1 MEIYIP
7 DKLPDDNKEYKCLEL
22 LNGLRALLISDPS
35 PVPDGELAMAALA
48 LTVDSG
54 SFNDP
59 PKYNGLSY
67 ALEDLLRKDK
77 LLTPLVDNLMG
88 ACGVRADREETLFH
102 IKVPEQH
109 LLSCLIILKSLLM
122 KREPVQ
128 RELLPPMAILRLQIE
143 DCNTMRNM
151 LLASLAADNY
161 PHGQYDWKNLSDLQS
176 QDPENAL
183 GTMIHQL
190 RRDNFVANRMHLCL
204 QSRLYLEELEQM
216 IYCHLSEL
224 PVNNSESMDT
234 AERLDY
240 RHAFRAEFHKRV
252 FYVKSNNGNSRL
264 DLAWLLPSVRQYY
277 RCKPDKF
284 VTSLLDQ
291 EGPGSLRLYLQR
303 RRWTVFLT
311 VGIDDDSFD
320 LNSIYSLFKLSLTLT
335 DEGSQHIDEVLAAV
349 FAYIKLIAAAEP
361 ALLRR
366 LYAKL
371 QTIAYINFR
380 FRTQPEALENVKH
393 LVLNCKYYPATDVL
407 IGGDLLLEYN
417 EQHISEMIGSLNQ
430 LDFNLAI
437 TMNDVVEENIPM
449 PDTWQKMWNESKPIE
464 GLWLPEPNPYVVED
478 LRIFWLEQGQPQLS
492 PGPQRLMN
500 TNVCELW
507 HRLDDTF
514 VQPKAIFSF
523 YFVSPQVRQSAKK
536 SAMCSLY
543 ANLLEG
549 QLPELLYPAALA
561 GITHSFIP
569 HDKGLV
575 LKVRGYNDKLHL
587 AVEAITQAMVNF
599 ADNLE
604 ECTLNTERGS
614 LRKEFFDELIM
625 SRMQCR
631 DIRECLIEESR
642 WLHIDKYKSI
652 AGITL
657 VDFKTFVQKFHEEL
671 YIHALCEGN
680 YTEES
685 ACNVLNGVIN
695 RLQCRAIRDPRFV
708 EDRVKKMPLGSS
720 YIRCYNLNNQISNSE
735 VMNYYQIGPNTTC
748 VHAILLLLVV
758 IMRRCAPKHR
768 RDRLFI
774 KVRLHHGI
782 VGFSIGETTLE
793 TGEGAKGLDCDIEL
807 FRMKAKEIV
816 RRLKPKSFVKFK
828 AALVAAKLAPDQ
840 DLDMTSNRHW
850 DEILNGDYQFDRNEQ
865 LADALRTVT
874 KADLTSFLSGMEAN
888 NNRKLSI
895 QVIGHIPTA
904 NSSANTNGST
914 DSPQSLN
921 SSSNTDGDKD
931 LGKRLSLVFLPRD
944 DVHMNAIADIDDFK
958 ASLYTYPCTTSTP
971 NSRKNLRVARLREAL
986 KRTAAQAEQG
996 SN

>member
-1 MEIYIP
+1 MEAFIP
-7 DKLPDDNKEYKCLEL
+7 DKLPGDNKEYKCLQL

-35 PVPDGELAMAALA
+35 PVPDGELATFALA

-54 SFNDP
+54 SFHDP
-59 PKYNGLSY
+59 PKYKGLSY

-77 LLTPLVDNLMG
+77 LLTPLVDNLE
-88 ACGVRADREETLFH
+88 GVCASGADREKTLFH
-102 IKVPEQH
+102 FMLPEQD
-109 LLSCLIILKSLLM
+109 LISCLMILKSLLM
-122 KREPVQ
+122 KREPLQ
-128 RELLPPMAILRLQIE
+128 RELLPQMAELRTQTE

-161 PHGQYDWKNLSDLQS
+161 PHGQYDWKNLSDLQR

-183 GTMIHQL
+183 CTMIEQL

-204 QSRLYLEELEQM
+204 QSRMPLEELEQT
-216 IYCHLSEL
+216 IYSLLSVL
-224 PVNNSESMDT
+224 PVNNSESMHT

-252 FYVKSNNGNSRL
+252 FFVKSENGICRL

-291 EGPGSLRLYLQR
+291 KGPGSLRVYLQSR
-303 RRWTVFLT
+303 DWTEFLT

-320 LNSIYSLFKLSLTLT
+320 LNCIYSLFKLSLTLT

-366 LYAKL
+366 LYGNL
-371 QTIAYINFR
+371 QTMAFNNFR
-380 FRTQPEALENVKH
+380 FRTQPEALENVTH
-393 LVLNCKYYPATDVL
+393 LVLNSKYFPGKDVL
-407 IGGDLLLEYN
+407 TAGDLWLEYN

-437 TMNDVVEENIPM
+437 TTKNVVEENVPM
-449 PDTWQKMWNESKPIE
+449 PDTWQKMWDESKPIE
-464 GLWLPEPNPYVVED
+464 GLWLPEPNPYVAED
-478 LRIFWLEQGQPQLS
+478 FRIFWLEQGQPKLS

-514 VQPKAIFSF
+514 VQPEAIFSL
-523 YFVSPQVRQSAKK
+523 YFVSPHVRQSAKK

-543 ANLLEG
+543 ANLLGG
-549 QLPELLYPAALA
+549 QLLELLHPAALA
-561 GITHSFIP
+561 GITHSCIP
-569 HDKGLV
+569 HDKGLE

-604 ECTLNTERGS
+604 ECTLYFERGS
-614 LRKEFFDELIM
+614 LHNEFFEELIM
-625 SRMQCR
+625 PRMQCR
-631 DIRECLIEESR
+631 DIRKCLIAESR
-642 WLHIDKYKSI
+642 WLYIDKYKSI

-657 VDFKTFVQKFHEEL
+657 VDFKTFVQKFHQEL

-685 ACNVLNGVIN
+685 ACNVLNGVIS
-695 RLQCRAIRDPRFV
+695 RLQCRAIREPLFV

-720 YIRCYNLNNQISNSE
+720 YIRCYSLNNQNSNSV

-748 VHAILLLLVV
+748 VHAILLLLVR
-758 IMRRCAPKHR
+758 IMRRRASKHR
-768 RDRLFI
+768 GKRLFT

-782 VGFSIGETTLE
+782 VGFSIGGTTLE
-793 TGEGAKGLDCDIEL
+793 TGEGAMGLESDIEL
-807 FRMKAKEIV
+807 FRMKTKVIV
-816 RRLKPKSFVKFK
+816 QSLKPKRFLKFR
-828 AALVAAKLAPDQ
+828 AALVAALLAPDQ

-850 DEILNGDYQFDRNEQ
+850 DEILHGEYQFDRNQQ

-874 KADLTSFLSGMEAN
+874 KADLTSFLYGMEAD

-904 NSSANTNGST
+904 NSSAN
-914 DSPQSLN
+914 
-921 SSSNTDGDKD
+921 SN
-931 LGKRLSLVFLPRD
+931 SLVFLPRD
-944 DVHMNAIADIDDFK
+944 DVHINAIVDIDAFK
-958 ASLYTYPCTTSTP
+958 SSLYTYPCTTSTP

-986 KRTAAQAEQG
+986 KRTAAQAELS